1 MGNLAV
7 AKHFEDHREQSRY
20 IPEYP
25 LAPEKKVAKSYPLV
39 LKTREQLEEILR
51 WIVIGGRGELF
62 EENLKM
68 GMYRPDLVEQSY
80 FKKLRYRYNALIKV
94 AQ

>member
-1 MGNLAV
+1 MGNLGV

-51 WIVIGGRGELF
+51 
-62 EENLKM
+62 
-68 GMYRPDLVEQSY
+68 
-80 FKKLRYRYNALIKV
+80 
-94 AQ
+94 